1 MIRVFKI
8 NINSVIFL
16 FLLGLMF
23 PVYALD
29 VNITKKLS
37 TLSTVH
43 NGKIIKI
50 QRIQDKNNVLSGGY
64 TKTSRQCPPFCIQP
78 IQVARNVTTVG
89 ELELLG
95 FIKTKVNKGTGVV
108 IDART
113 SSWFEKATIP
123 SSINIPFNTFDKDS
137 SDLVKVSA
145 LAKLGVTVTSNSDSN
160 TSIIDQMMGML
171 KDDVESASG
180 KWDFSMAKEV
190 LLWCNGVWCGQSP
203 RAIRGMLAL
212 GYPAEKI
219 YYYRG
224 GMQAWQSLGL
234 TIVKGKN

>member
-1 MIRVFKI
+1 MRIFKI
-8 NINSVIFL
+8 DNHSFFIPL
-16 FLLGLMF
+16 LLGVMF
-23 PVYALD
+23 PAYALD
-29 VNITKKLS
+29 VNISKRVSSVNTA
-37 TLSTVH
+37 H
-43 NGKIIKI
+43 NGKIVKI
-50 QRIQDKNNVLSGGY
+50 QRIQDQNNVLSGGY

-78 IQVARNVTTVG
+78 VQLAPNVTTVG
-89 ELELLG
+89 ELELLE
-95 FIKTKVNKGTGVV
+95 FIKKKVNKGTGVV

-137 SDLVKVSA
+137 SDLIKVSA
-145 LAKLGVTVTSNSDSN
+145 LAKLGVTVKASSASEV
-160 TSIIDQMMGML
+160 SMIDQMMGML
-171 KDDVESASG
+171 KDDVVSASN
-180 KWDFSMAKEV
+180 KWDFSRAKAV
-190 LLWCNGVWCGQSP
+190 LLWCNGMWCEQSP
-203 RAIRGMLAL
+203 RAIRGMLRL